1 MMEKEVINL
10 NYKHYADTTYSAA
23 VKKGNLLFISGQG
36 AIDYETN
43 EIVGKGDLLA
53 QTRQIYKNIQKILEA
68 SGASFND
75 VVKTTDYIVRDA
87 LLSYKDTSEIRKE
100 YFKDSFPA
108 STGVVV
114 DRLIRSE
121 MLIEVDVV
129 AIIQ

>member
-1 MMEKEVINL
+1 MMEKEVIKL
-10 NYKHYADTTYSAA
+10 NYKHYVDVTYSAA
-23 VKKGNLLFISGQG
+23 VKKGNLLFISGQS

-43 EIVGKGDLLA
+43 EIVGKGDLIA

-87 LLSYKDTSEIRKE
+87 LPSYKDSSEIRKE

-121 MLIEVDVV
+121 MLIEVDVI

>member
-10 NYKHYADTTYSAA
+10 NYKHYADVTYSAA